1 MSNLVAFME
10 VVSFN
15 KTGSI
20 GLFGDPHGN
29 FSAVKQ
35 VLRTSVPEVS
45 IFLGDFDLERP
56 LDEELD
62 GLIRAGSS
70 VHFIHGNHDA
80 DREERHDFVFES
92 AISNRNLNARVVS
105 LGGVKIAGVGGVF
118 HEANWHPHAGY
129 GSPKFFSR
137 DEFLAS
143 RPPRMWRDGLP
154 LRHRSTIFAEDFNAL
169 AGQEADILIT
179 HEAPSCHRLGF
190 SEIDDLAEIMGVKLI
205 VHGHHHETYRN
216 ELPSG
221 IRVIGVGKAE
231 VLVSTF
237 ADLYARDAMPG

>member
-1 MSNLVAFME
+1 MSSLVAFME
-10 VVSFN
+10 TISLG
-15 KTGSI
+15 KTGSF

-56 LDEELD
+56 LDDELD

-80 DREERHDFVFES
+80 DREEWHDFVFES
-92 AISNRNLNARVVS
+92 MIANRNLNARVVRA
-105 LGGVKIAGVGGVF
+105 GGVRIAGVGGVF
-118 HEANWHPHAGY
+118 HEAVWHPHTGD
-129 GSPKFFSR
+129 GLPKFFCR

-154 LRHRSTIFAEDFNAL
+154 LRHRST
-169 AGQEADILIT
+169 
-179 HEAPSCHRLGF
+179 
-190 SEIDDLAEIMGVKLI
+190 
-205 VHGHHHETYRN
+205 
-216 ELPSG
+216 
-221 IRVIGVGKAE
+221 
-231 VLVSTF
+231 VS
-237 ADLYARDAMPG
+237 A